1 MNNKYLI
8 NKTYGK
14 TSRLSKFIV
23 YFTNYNKL
31 SITRNRLF
39 ANSKIICKSSYK
51 NRDAFRILSDIY
63 CMIENFVKRFIVNVW
78 QGLNPLNAN
87 NTKRSNNTQT
97 VPRLHPLKN
106 LKGNGLPKA
115 SFIKAVPDNCL
126 SEFEHFVGLA
136 SNGLNKPLPDDQQK
150 STFWHLE
157 IKDLMMS
164 FWWSLHCYNF

>member
-1 MNNKYLI
+1 MKIISIWWLSSHFLPLKVNKDKVYLKTPKVMWII
-8 NKTYGK
+8 NISLTKPMGK
-14 TSRLSKFIV
+14 LQDIKFIV

-63 CMIENFVKRFIVNVW
+63 CMIENFVKRFIINVW

-126 SEFEHFVGLA
+126 SEVWTFCGVG
-136 SNGLNKPLPDDQQK
+136 
-150 STFWHLE
+150 
-157 IKDLMMS
+157 I
-164 FWWSLHCYNF
+164 